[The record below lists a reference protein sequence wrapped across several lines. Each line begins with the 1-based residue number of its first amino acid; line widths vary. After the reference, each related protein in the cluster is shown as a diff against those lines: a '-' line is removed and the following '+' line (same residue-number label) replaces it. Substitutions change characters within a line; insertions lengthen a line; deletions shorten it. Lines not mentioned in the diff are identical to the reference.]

1 MENKKMIENLEAT
14 FKTVYNQDAELTFF
28 APGRINLIGEHID
41 YSGGHVFPC
50 AITFGTYAA
59 VTKRSDRKVRLYSK
73 NFADLGVYEFDLDH
87 LVYDEKDNWTNYVKG
102 VLAIMLEDNHELAY
116 GFDVVYDGNI
126 PNGAGLSSSASL
138 EVVSAVIADHINQL
152 DLPKMDIVKIALRAE
167 NDFVGVQCGI
177 MDQFAVTM
185 GKKDT
190 AMLLDTKTNE
200 FEYAPL
206 DLKDHVIVI
215 MNTNKQRGL
224 TDSAY
229 NERREQ
235 CDAALE
241 ILNTV
246 EEEEFLCEHTLETLN
261 NNKELFDDELVFK
274 RARHAIT
281 ENLRTV
287 KAAEVLKDGDLEAF
301 GELMNQSHTSL
312 RDDYDVTGIELDTI
326 VAAAQKQDGVYG
338 ARVTGAGFGG
348 CGLAIVNEDQVDS
361 FITAVGREY
370 EEVIGYA
377 ADFYIASPGPGA
389 GRIK

>member
-1 MENKKMIENLEAT
+1 MTNTKIVTNLEAT
-14 FKTVYNQDAELTFF
+14 FQTVYNQEADYVFF

-59 VTKRSDRKVRLYSK
+59 VSKREDRKVRFYSK
-73 NFADLGVYEFDLDH
+73 NFADLGTFEFDLDH
-87 LVYDEKDNWTNYVKG
+87 LVYDEADSWTNYVKG
-102 VLAIMLEDNHELAY
+102 VLAMMLEDGLELAY

-138 EVVSAVIADHINQL
+138 EVVSAVIADHINEL
-152 DLPKMDIVKIALRAE
+152 NLPKMDIVKIALRAE

-190 AMLLDTKTNE
+190 AMLLDTKTND

-224 TDSAY
+224 SDSAY

-246 EEEEFLCEHTLETLN
+246 KDEEFLCEHDLETLN
-261 NNKELFDDELVFK
+261 ENKELFEDELVFK

-287 KAAEVLKDGDLEAF
+287 EAAEVLSNDDLEAF

-312 RDDYDVTGIELDTI
+312 RDDYDVTGKELDTI

-348 CGLAIVNEDQVDS
+348 CGLAIVKEDQVDT
-361 FITAVGREY
+361 FIEAVGKEY
-370 EEVIGYA
+370 KEVIGYA

-389 GRIK
+389 GLIK